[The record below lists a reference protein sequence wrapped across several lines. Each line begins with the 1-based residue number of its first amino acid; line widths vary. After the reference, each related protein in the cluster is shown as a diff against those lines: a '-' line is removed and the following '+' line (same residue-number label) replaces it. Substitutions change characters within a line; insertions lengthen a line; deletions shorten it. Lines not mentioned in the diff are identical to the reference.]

1 MHTVRLLVGSL
12 LFTIGIA
19 FWVWFLRNLFRRRS
33 NQALLFV
40 EYYKGVQIIC
50 NTVWIILGLWIYP
63 IPVTVPLVPLIAG
76 LGLGWWMS
84 KWHSLPC
91 SKCCWGARRMKSKG
105 PFSVRWIFNSLMIW
119 GAVLGFLI
127 YGGASTIIDT
137 WNHKG
142 PGVVWYESPER
153 AEREPE
159 SQYKRHNYTVGF
171 LLLATGLGLW
181 IIKAVDARERATR
194 DL

>member
-40 EYYKGVQIIC
+40 EYHKGVQIIC

-63 IPVTVPLVPLIAG
+63 IPMTVPLVPLIAG

-84 KWHSLPC
+84 
-91 SKCCWGARRMKSKG
+91 R
-105 PFSVRWIFNSLMIW
+105 
-119 GAVLGFLI
+119 
-127 YGGASTIIDT
+127 
-137 WNHKG
+137 
-142 PGVVWYESPER
+142 
-153 AEREPE
+153 
-159 SQYKRHNYTVGF
+159 
-171 LLLATGLGLW
+171 
-181 IIKAVDARERATR
+181 
-194 DL
+194 